1 LSMGKFLR
9 NTLPARGICRFR
21 FIAKLSQTHSLAGQ
35 QTSSPQMT
43 STRSITHVL
52 CESGQ
57 PGRAGA
63 GSMAHRLH
71 RQASRLSDIETAL
84 PLLIAAEAP
93 RIATVGHT
101 AWLSSKG
108 IFS

>member
-1 LSMGKFLR
+1 MGKFLR
-9 NTLPARGICRFR
+9 NTLPAQGLCRFR
-21 FIAKLSQTHSLAGQ
+21 FIAKLPQTHSLVGQ

-43 STRSITHVL
+43 STRSTAHVL
-52 CESGQ
+52 SESAR
-57 PGRAGA
+57 PGHAGG